1 MHEFSICQSV
11 LEQVEQMT
19 RRQHARRVT
28 RIVLSVGP
36 LSGVVDVL
44 LQRAFDALR
53 LGSVAETAVLD
64 IHTSAVIVA
73 CPSCK
78 KESRVPTNRLVC
90 PHCQQ
95 WQTTLVSGDE
105 LVLLR
110 IEFAPNTLSDNGH
123 SVENEHV

>member
-1 MHEFSICQSV
+1 MHEFSICQNV
-11 LEQVEQMT
+11 LEQVEQVT
-19 RRQHARRVT
+19 RRHHARRVT

-36 LSGVVDVL
+36 LSGVVDTL

-64 IHTSAVIVA
+64 IHTPAVVVA

-78 KESRVPTNRLVC
+78 NESPVPTNRLVC

-95 WQTTLVSGDE
+95 WQTALVSGDE

-110 IEFAPNTLSDNGH
+110 IEFAPNTLSANGH
-123 SVENEHV
+123 SMENKHV